1 MLRRLESQCT
11 GGSDGARESEE
22 VKGGKREGG
31 RINGMCNLPE
41 MSLLVYMYMT
51 TGGQERGREGGRGG
65 GREGGRGE
73 GREGEGREGE
83 GREGGS
89 EGVGETGEKERKE
102 REIRAKKDGTQ
113 TK

>member
-1 MLRRLESQCT
+1 
-11 GGSDGARESEE
+11 
-22 VKGGKREGG
+22 
-31 RINGMCNLPE
+31 

-51 TGGQERGREGGRGG
+51 TGGQERGSEGGKEGGGKEGG
-65 GREGGRGE
+65 GREEEGRRKGGGREEE
-73 GREGEGREGE
+73 GRRKGG

-102 REIRAKKDGTQ
+102 ERWIRAKKDGTQ